1 MLEISYYNGHLSFN
15 KTGYYSGIKYSA
27 YFDHTQTHTYIHT
40 VTFAKSILIS

>member
-27 YFDHTQTHTYIHT
+27 YFDHTHTDTHTYT
-40 VTFAKSILIS
+40 LLLSQSLF